1 MKNLRIDKNHE
12 NSKNKN
18 NEKKRGRDKNG
29 NHINTHDK
37 FLQMFIF
44 MVKTCSWESES

>member
-1 MKNLRIDKNHE
+1 MKTLRIDKNHE

-29 NHINTHDK
+29 NRINTHLGGID
-37 FLQMFIF
+37 FPFAC
-44 MVKTCSWESES
+44 T